1 MNKKLSIVIP
11 CHNEEKN
18 IEHLITEIDRELSTT
33 GYAYDLILVDDGSRD
48 NTLEVLK
55 LEATKYGHVFFVELS
70 RNFGKDQAM
79 KAGIE
84 IATGAAV
91 ITMDADLQHPPAKI
105 KDMIKEWEA
114 GFDIVYTYRAEANPH
129 ASKNQQRGSKMFYK
143 AINAISDIQLE
154 SGIADFRLMDAR
166 VVAELRKI
174 DEYEIFLRGII
185 KWVGFK
191 QKGIPYTPAERHQGE
206 ASYSYKSLIKL
217 AVTSVMAFSVRPLY
231 IATGLGLFFSL
242 TATLYI
248 PYILISYLAGFA
260 VSGWTSILA
269 TVAFFGGIQLMV
281 LGIIGMYLGKLFMQ
295 SKHRPNYIIRSTNL
309 DQSK

>member
-1 MNKKLSIVIP
+1 MNRKLSIVIP
-11 CHNEEKN
+11 CHNEEQN
-18 IEHLITEIDRELSTT
+18 IEHLIAEIDRTLADID
-33 GYAYDLILVDDGSRD
+33 YPYDLILVDDGSRD
-48 NTLEVLK
+48 KTIDVLK
-55 LEATKYGHVFFVELS
+55 SASSRNTHVFYVELS

-84 IATGAAV
+84 IANGAAV
-91 ITMDADLQHPPAKI
+91 ITMDADLQHPPEKI
-105 KDMIKEWEA
+105 KEMIKSWEE
-114 GFDIVYTYRAEANPH
+114 GYDIVYTYRAEANPH
-129 ASKNQQRGSKMFYK
+129 ASRNQQRGSRVFYK

-166 VVAELRKI
+166 VIAELRKI

-191 QKGIPYTPAERHQGE
+191 QKGIPYTPAERHMGE
-206 ASYSYKSLIKL
+206 ASYSYKKLIKL

-242 TATLYI
+242 SATLYI
-248 PYILISYLAGFA
+248 PYILISYLAGYA
-260 VSGWTSILA
+260 VSGWTSLLA
-269 TVAFFGGIQLMV
+269 TVVFFGGIQLMV

-295 SKHRPNYIIRSTNL
+295 AKHRPNYIIRSTNL
-309 DQSK
+309 EQTK